1 MMLTRSTGVSHFLN
15 WLLLTL
21 LLLGMLQA
29 AEAAERDGS
38 SFAEDSEAL
47 IVPLFQSKSLQLRKP
62 ATRISVGS
70 PDIADILILRST
82 QIYVIGKDLGTTNVL
97 LWDSNDQLV
106 ASISVEVTHD
116 LESLKTKLNQL
127 LPDEPIEVYS
137 AQRSLVLRG
146 TVSNLAAMDAALS
159 VAEGYLAEVQTAVDA
174 TEFDQSSS
182 DFNGEV
188 INLMQVGGGQQVML
202 EVKVAE
208 INREELKRLDAQFN
222 AIGGSG
228 NWTWGGVNGGA
239 AFPGGDVANAF
250 LPSTPTIQ
258 QAGLFGQFLSN
269 SFEFNF
275 AIDAAREKGLAKI
288 LAEPTL
294 TTLTGQEAEFLSG
307 GEFPIPVPRG
317 DDGITVEFKEFGVGL
332 RFLPVVLGSGKINF
346 KLNVSVSQ
354 IVNQNTLGLSDEN
367 STSSFIVPSLTRR
380 SAAVTLEL
388 NDGQTMGI
396 AGLINEQLREIV
408 SKFPGLGGLPVLG
421 GLFRSQEFI
430 NNESELVILVT
441 PRLAKPLEG
450 EISLPTDGF
459 VEPSDLEFYLLG
471 RTEGKSRSS
480 KVIRTP
486 TSSGG
491 SGVEENFGHQVNEQN

>member
-1 MMLTRSTGVSHFLN
+1 MHQVISRKFSAAVAILTFWILAPAAMAESESTDSILAARS
-15 WLLLTL
+15 
-21 LLLGMLQA
+21 
-29 AEAAERDGS
+29 AEK
-38 SFAEDSEAL
+38 L
-47 IVPLFQSKSLQLRKP
+47 IVPLFQSKAVNLSEP
-62 ATRISVGS
+62 AARVSVGS

-97 LWDSNDQLV
+97 LWDKNDRLV
-106 ASISVEVTHD
+106 DTLNVEVTHD
-116 LESLKTKLNQL
+116 LESLKGKLHEL
-127 LPDEPIEVYS
+127 LPNEPVEVFA

-146 TVSNLAAMDAALS
+146 TVSSIGAMDAALS
-159 VAEGYLAEVQTAVDA
+159 VAKGYLADVQTAVEA
-174 TEFDQSSS
+174 TEFDQSRS
-182 DFNGEV
+182 DFTGDV

-202 EVKVAE
+202 EVKIAE
-208 INREELKRLDAQFN
+208 INRDELKRLDAQFN
-222 AIGGSG
+222 ALGGSG

-239 AFPGGDVANAF
+239 IFPGGDVANNF
-250 LPSTPTIQ
+250 VPSPPIIQ
-258 QAGLFGQFLSN
+258 NSGLFGQFLSN

-275 AIDAAREKGLAKI
+275 AIDAAKEKGLAKI

-317 DDGITVEFKEFGVGL
+317 DNGITVEFKEFGVGL

-354 IVNQNTLGLSDEN
+354 IVNQNSLGLSDVN
-367 STSSFIVPSLTRR
+367 STQSFIVPSLTRR

-408 SKFPGLGGLPVLG
+408 TKFPGLGSVPVFG

-441 PRLAKPLEG
+441 PRLAKPLE
-450 EISLPTDGF
+450 EDIPLPTDGF

-471 RTEGKSRSS
+471 RTEGKNRTS
-480 KVIRTP
+480 KTAAPPP
-486 TSSGG
+486 TVTNAG
-491 SGVEENFGHQVNEQN
+491 GVEESFGHRVE

>member
-1 MMLTRSTGVSHFLN
+1 MQDYIRNCHLAMIALISACVFVPTAAAQQLTSDQILATRSAGK
-15 WLLLTL
+15 
-21 LLLGMLQA
+21 
-29 AEAAERDGS
+29 
-38 SFAEDSEAL
+38 L
-47 IVPLFQSKSLQLRKP
+47 IVPLFQSKAVNLDQP
-62 ATRISVGS
+62 AARVSVGS

-97 LWDSNDQLV
+97 LWDKNDRLV
-106 ASISVEVTHD
+106 DSLDIEVTHD
-116 LESLKTKLNQL
+116 LESLKTKLHEL
-127 LPDEPIEVYS
+127 LPNEPVEVFS

-146 TVSNLAAMDAALS
+146 TVSGPAAMDAALS
-159 VAEGYLAEVQTAVDA
+159 VARGYLADVQTAVEA

-182 DFNGEV
+182 DFTGEV

-202 EVKVAE
+202 EVKIAE
-208 INREELKRLDAQFN
+208 INRDELKRLDAQFN
-222 AIGGSG
+222 ALGGSG
-228 NWTWGGVNGGA
+228 HWTWGGVNGGA
-239 AFPGGDVANAF
+239 IFPGGDVANNFVPA
-250 LPSTPTIQ
+250 PPVIRNS
-258 QAGLFGQFLSN
+258 GLFGQFLSN

-275 AIDAAREKGLAKI
+275 AIDAAKEKGLAKI

-317 DDGITVEFKEFGVGL
+317 NNGITVEFKEFGVGL

-354 IVNQNTLGLSDEN
+354 IINQNSLGISDEN
-367 STSSFIVPSLTRR
+367 STESFLVPSLTRR

-408 SKFPGLGGLPVLG
+408 TKFPGLGSIPVFG
-421 GLFRSQEFI
+421 GLFRSQQFI

-441 PRLAKPLEG
+441 PKLAKPMEG
-450 EISLPTDGF
+450 DIPLPTDGF

-471 RTEGKSRSS
+471 RTEGRRSS
-480 KVIRTP
+480 SAV
-486 TSSGG
+486 G
-491 SGVEENFGHQVNEQN
+491 SPPVATNEGGVEESFGHRVE